1 MQTGDIYNKEKAIAE
16 QVLPD
21 VEEASDDDD
30 VEQQIAI
37 AERELLE
44 ARATYSV
51 RKKAVEAV
59 LMTDPSLKAVHLKAV
74 SPAER

>member
-1 MQTGDIYNKEKAIAE
+1 M
-16 QVLPD
+16 
-21 VEEASDDDD
+21 EEPSDDED

-51 RKKAVEAV
+51 RKKAVETV